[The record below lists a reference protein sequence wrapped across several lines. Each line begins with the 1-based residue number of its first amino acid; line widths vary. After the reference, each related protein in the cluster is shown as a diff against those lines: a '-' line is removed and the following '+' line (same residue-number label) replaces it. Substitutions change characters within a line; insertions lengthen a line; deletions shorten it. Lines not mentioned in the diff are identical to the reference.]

1 MIQPGLYGETKL
13 LGAKVKIISSPAY
26 DLFDN
31 GGNDKTYI
39 LKQIDYRIALDG
51 KITVGFIL
59 DGLSSHYS
67 PGDLEIVEL
76 PVCNK

>member
-1 MIQPGLYGETKL
+1 MIQPGLYGENKL

-26 DLFDN
+26 ELFSND
-31 GGNDKTYI
+31 NDKTYI
-39 LKQIDYRIALDG
+39 LKQIDYRITLDG
-51 KITVGFIL
+51 KITVGFVL